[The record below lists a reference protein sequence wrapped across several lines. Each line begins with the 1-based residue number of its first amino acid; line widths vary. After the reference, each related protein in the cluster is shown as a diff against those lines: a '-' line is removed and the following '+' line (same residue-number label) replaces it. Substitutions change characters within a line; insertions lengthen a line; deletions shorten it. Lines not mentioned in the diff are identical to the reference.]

1 MLLDSDALGGHIKNI
16 HKMKEKDYKDKY
28 CVYVKQKSMTPQPSK
43 RDDGNGNNVKRNQS
57 GQIEEDFEPPQKK
70 QKSSADIE
78 EQIEGSQLDS
88 MTGKNAPSRQVRKV
102 GGLKES
108 GVKSKVATVKGRKR
122 GGALSPPSRSRFGEE
137 SKSGETSLVETFGG
151 VGRELVSNR
160 RINALKMESRAF
172 RRGVLGDDMGQ
183 TSGTKVKTRPQ
194 ERRYKAL
201 NLVNTVNGADS
212 RRKIEESDDD
222 FDPFVDV
229 EYDCNLK
236 DCQECGKVCLYH
248 SSPHYL

>member
-1 MLLDSDALGGHIKNI
+1 M
-16 HKMKEKDYKDKY
+16 
-28 CVYVKQKSMTPQPSK
+28 
-43 RDDGNGNNVKRNQS
+43 
-57 GQIEEDFEPPQKK
+57 
-70 QKSSADIE
+70 
-78 EQIEGSQLDS
+78 
-88 MTGKNAPSRQVRKV
+88 
-102 GGLKES
+102 
-108 GVKSKVATVKGRKR
+108 
-122 GGALSPPSRSRFGEE
+122 
-137 SKSGETSLVETFGG
+137 
-151 VGRELVSNR
+151 
-160 RINALKMESRAF
+160 LKMESRAF

-201 NLVNTVNGADS
+201 NLVNTENGADS

-248 SSPHYL
+248 SSPHYLCINSSPYSH

>member
-1 MLLDSDALGGHIKNI
+1 M
-16 HKMKEKDYKDKY
+16 
-28 CVYVKQKSMTPQPSK
+28 
-43 RDDGNGNNVKRNQS
+43 
-57 GQIEEDFEPPQKK
+57 
-70 QKSSADIE
+70 
-78 EQIEGSQLDS
+78 
-88 MTGKNAPSRQVRKV
+88 
-102 GGLKES
+102 
-108 GVKSKVATVKGRKR
+108 KGRKR

-183 TSGTKVKTRPQ
+183 SSGTKVETRPQ

-201 NLVNTVNGADS
+201 NLVNTENGADS
-212 RRKIEESDDD
+212 SRKIEESDDD
-222 FDPFVDV
+222 FDPLVDV

-236 DCQECGKVCLYH
+236 DCQECGKVCFRH
-248 SSPHYL
+248 SPPHIYK

>member
-28 CVYVKQKSMTPQPSK
+28 CVYVKQKSMTPHPSE
-43 RDDGNGNNVKRNQS
+43 RDDGNRNIARHNQS

-108 GVKSKVATVKGRKR
+108 GV
-122 GGALSPPSRSRFGEE
+122 
-137 SKSGETSLVETFGG
+137 
-151 VGRELVSNR
+151 
-160 RINALKMESRAF
+160 
-172 RRGVLGDDMGQ
+172 
-183 TSGTKVKTRPQ
+183 
-194 ERRYKAL
+194 
-201 NLVNTVNGADS
+201 
-212 RRKIEESDDD
+212 
-222 FDPFVDV
+222 
-229 EYDCNLK
+229 
-236 DCQECGKVCLYH
+236 
-248 SSPHYL
+248 

>member
-1 MLLDSDALGGHIKNI
+1 
-16 HKMKEKDYKDKY
+16 MKEKDYKDKF
-28 CVYVKQKSMTPQPSK
+28 CVYVKQKSMTPQPSE
-43 RDDGNGNNVKRNQS
+43 RDDGSRNIAKRKQS

-70 QKSSADIE
+70 QKS
-78 EQIEGSQLDS
+78 
-88 MTGKNAPSRQVRKV
+88 
-102 GGLKES
+102 
-108 GVKSKVATVKGRKR
+108 
-122 GGALSPPSRSRFGEE
+122 
-137 SKSGETSLVETFGG
+137 
-151 VGRELVSNR
+151 GRELVTNR

-183 TSGTKVKTRPQ
+183 ASGTKVKIRPQ

-201 NLVNTVNGADS
+201 NLVNTENGADS

-236 DCQECGKVCLYH
+236 DCQECGKVCSRLF
-248 SSPHYL
+248 SIPK

>member
-1 MLLDSDALGGHIKNI
+1 
-16 HKMKEKDYKDKY
+16 
-28 CVYVKQKSMTPQPSK
+28 MTPQLSE
-43 RDDGNGNNVKRNQS
+43 RDDESRNIAKRKQS

-70 QKSSADIE
+70 QKSLAAIE
-78 EQIEGSQLDS
+78 EQIEGNHLDS
-88 MTGKNAPSRQVRKV
+88 TTGKNAPSRQVRKV

-108 GVKSKVATVKGRKR
+108 GVKRKVATVKGRKL
-122 GGALSPPSRSRFGEE
+122 GGAFSPSSRSRGGEA
-137 SKSGETSLVETFGG
+137 SKSAKTSLVETFGEE
-151 VGRELVSNR
+151 GRELVSNR

-172 RRGVLGDDMGQ
+172 KRGVLGDEMGQ
-183 TSGTKVKTRPQ
+183 ASGTKVKIRPQ

-201 NLVNTVNGADS
+201 NLVNTENGADS

-236 DCQECGKVCLYH
+236 DCQECGKVCFRH
-248 SSPHYL
+248 SSPHIYK

>member
-1 MLLDSDALGGHIKNI
+1 M
-16 HKMKEKDYKDKY
+16 
-28 CVYVKQKSMTPQPSK
+28 
-43 RDDGNGNNVKRNQS
+43 
-57 GQIEEDFEPPQKK
+57 
-70 QKSSADIE
+70 
-78 EQIEGSQLDS
+78 
-88 MTGKNAPSRQVRKV
+88 
-102 GGLKES
+102 
-108 GVKSKVATVKGRKR
+108 ATVKGRKR
-122 GGALSPPSRSRFGEE
+122 GGALSPPSRSHGGEA

-201 NLVNTVNGADS
+201 NLVNTENGADS

-248 SSPHYL
+248 SSPHYLLIVLLIPIKWLYTFAGLSCHQAVSA